1 MLLTTRESAR
11 WRRWTLGLFV
21 LTSAAYLVYQ
31 AREFPHGGSW
41 PGIAFGVLALA
52 LVALLLY
59 YGVRKRSY
67 KSRFGTLESWLQSHV
82 YLGLL
87 SLVVV
92 LYHAGFRF
100 EDRVATAALVV
111 LAAVVVTGL
120 YGAIL
125 YTVVP
130 RLLTEVQGEDTPE
143 GLSDELE
150 RIARS
155 MRRMAKDRSSTFRR
169 LQEGLLAETRPG
181 RLAGW
186 RLLFARRREREA
198 EPDWAPLL
206 GRVGPEEQEDLR
218 ALLVLARQH
227 KELHRRLTGQQKYRN
242 LLDVWL
248 WLHVPLSLALAVLVL
263 AHLGAVF
270 YYWGVLPG

>member
-11 WRRWTLGLFV
+11 WRRFALGLFAL
-21 LTSAAYLVYQ
+21 LTLVYLLYR

-52 LVALLLY
+52 LVGLLLY

-67 KSRFGTLESWLQSHV
+67 TSRFGTVEGWLQSHV

-87 SLVVV
+87 SVVVV
-92 LYHAGFRF
+92 LYHAGFRLQ
-100 EDRVATAALVV
+100 DQVATAAFWV
-111 LAAVVVTGL
+111 LAAVVVTGV

-130 RLLTEVQGEDTPE
+130 RLLTEAQGEDTPE
-143 GLSDELE
+143 GLSEELE

-155 MRRMAKDRSSTFRR
+155 MRRLAQGRSAVFQR
-169 LQEGLLAETRPG
+169 LQEGLLTETRPG

-186 RLLFARRREREA
+186 RLLFTRRREREA

-218 ALLVLARQH
+218 GLLVLSRQH
-227 KELHRRLTGQQKYRN
+227 REIHRRLVGQQKYRN

-248 WLHVPLSLALAVLVL
+248 WLHVPLSLALVVLVL